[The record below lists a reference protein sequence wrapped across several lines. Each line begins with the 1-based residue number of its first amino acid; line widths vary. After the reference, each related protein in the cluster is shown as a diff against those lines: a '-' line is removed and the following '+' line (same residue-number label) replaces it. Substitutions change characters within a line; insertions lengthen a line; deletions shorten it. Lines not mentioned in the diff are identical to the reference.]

1 MKNNRTL
8 VALTGATGNMG
19 KAVVKE
25 LMHLTYVNIR
35 ILSLDDAKSRKVI
48 KKWEKKYGNRL
59 EVIYGNMKNIDD
71 CRALVE
77 DADYVV
83 NMAAIIPPHADKN
96 PELAR
101 DVNVVGVKKLVT
113 AIEEQVNQPKFIHT
127 STVAIYGNRDYNHP
141 WGRVGDPL
149 LPSAYD
155 TYGTGKLIGERYVL
169 DSTIKEWAVL
179 RQTGILY
186 DKLLMANISDGLM
199 FHTCF
204 NVPIEWV
211 TDTDSGILIKNI
223 IKRDHNG
230 EIKDFW
236 KKVYNIGGG
245 KEYRTTGFE
254 TFDMGFGMI
263 GGSAEKFM
271 RPNWQATRNFH
282 CMWFEDSDELE
293 NRFHFQNGSMK
304 KFWDDVYDKNRY
316 FGIAK
321 ILPPSMITSIAIKPL
336 LKDSNAPYKW
346 VAEGEEGRIKAFFKS
361 KDEWNALDQ
370 NWDNYSIWNKNQVKG
385 HNYNK
390 EIDISFAQSCRLSHG
405 FDDTKK
411 DEDIDLADL
420 QSAAA
425 FRGGK
430 CLETTFTKG
439 DVYRKVRWECEDG
452 HVFEASPYTVLR
464 AGHWCPHCIRE
475 NRWNFDRLAK
485 KNKFYAQVWYDS
497 HDVKENSV
505 YYIDS
510 FGKSQVR
517 EDIAA

>member
-1 MKNNRTL
+1 
-8 VALTGATGNMG
+8 
-19 KAVVKE
+19 
-25 LMHLTYVNIR
+25 
-35 ILSLDDAKSRKVI
+35 
-48 KKWEKKYGNRL
+48 
-59 EVIYGNMKNIDD
+59 
-71 CRALVE
+71 
-77 DADYVV
+77 
-83 NMAAIIPPHADKN
+83 
-96 PELAR
+96 
-101 DVNVVGVKKLVT
+101 
-113 AIEEQVNQPKFIHT
+113 
-127 STVAIYGNRDYNHP
+127 
-141 WGRVGDPL
+141 
-149 LPSAYD
+149 
-155 TYGTGKLIGERYVL
+155 
-169 DSTIKEWAVL
+169 
-179 RQTGILY
+179 
-186 DKLLMANISDGLM
+186 
-199 FHTCF
+199 
-204 NVPIEWV
+204 
-211 TDTDSGILIKNI
+211 
-223 IKRDHNG
+223 
-230 EIKDFW
+230 
-236 KKVYNIGGG
+236 
-245 KEYRTTGFE
+245 
-254 TFDMGFGMI
+254 
-263 GGSAEKFM
+263 
-271 RPNWQATRNFH
+271 
-282 CMWFEDSDELE
+282 
-293 NRFHFQNGSMK
+293 MK

-390 EIDISFAQSCRLSHG
+390 EIDISFAQTCRLSHG

-505 YYIDS
+505 YYIDA